1 MRKLTTYCTQDS
13 KQYSKNKTDREMF
26 KIIKDSTDQIGIDL
40 EIDVLFQD
48 VLLN

>member
-1 MRKLTTYCTQDS
+1 M

-26 KIIKDSTDQIGIDL
+26 IKIIKDSTNDIGMDL
-40 EIDVLFQD
+40 EIDEYVLSQD